1 MAPPTDDDS
10 TTAVQPLQ
18 SEPPTGIDSDEST
31 NPDVPDVPSVLDWLL
46 GGLVVLGGFV
56 LALPGVLLYTAVDRA
71 NVETVVASED
81 FTVEGMT
88 EPEFVDLTL
97 ALLPWLAAGLLVTGL
112 AMIAVGIA
120 YVVHRRR
127 VHARAAAGEAT
138 SDYPAHALLGAV
150 VSTVTS
156 FVPLSPVLG
165 GVVAGYLE
173 RGDSERTISVGAASG
188 LVVSAPFLV
197 IGVFAAAGLAS
208 GLPAIANSGFAA
220 MVAGVVI
227 VGALVSLA
235 FTVGL
240 GAAGGW
246 IGGKLAE

>member
-138 SDYPAHALLGAV
+138 SNYPAHALLGAV

-165 GVVAGYLE
+165 GLVAGYLE

-188 LVVSAPFLV
+188 LVVSAPFFL
-197 IGVFAAAGLAS
+197 IGLFVAAGL
-208 GLPAIANSGFAA
+208 
-220 MVAGVVI
+220 VAGFTALGDTGLGWIVAGLVI
-227 VGALVSLA
+227 LGALLSLG
-235 FTVGL
+235 FTAVL
-240 GAAGGW
+240 GAVGGW
-246 IGGKLAE
+246 IGGKIAE